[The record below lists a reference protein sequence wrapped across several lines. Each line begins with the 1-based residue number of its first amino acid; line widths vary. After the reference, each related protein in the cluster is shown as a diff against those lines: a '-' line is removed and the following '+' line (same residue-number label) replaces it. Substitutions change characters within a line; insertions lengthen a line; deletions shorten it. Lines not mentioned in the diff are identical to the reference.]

1 MMIGGGHPR
10 ARLTRHP
17 PQVKRFMHSWE
28 PSGGLGGDKSK
39 GTAAAGGK
47 RTAMASAAAASSADA
62 RSSALQ
68 ARPAIAHLRALPVCA
83 AQSTSS
89 AAPRLLARG
98 VPPQIGANGWAA
110 NGRRGRGVRGQ
121 ARVWPCYVR
130 GPKVEPFRSY
140 FQECFELDSAI
151 VRFAQTG
158 EGATA
163 RLYSSSSVECVP
175 RVSRGISLP
184 FALGSSWGR
193 RGWEGGGGIA
203 YMVCTGNVGTCD
215 ALQRPHGR
223 RRLNLGSTKTFS
235 LRP

>member
-1 MMIGGGHPR
+1 MIGGGHPR

-98 VPPQIGANGWAA
+98 VPPQIGANGRAA

-163 RLYSSSSVECVP
+163 RLIALALRATSVP
-175 RVSRGISLP
+175 WHK
-184 FALGSSWGR
+184 FALRLGQQLGAPGVGR
-193 RGWEGGGGIA
+193 GRGYSLHGVYWQCGHLRCATAPPRAPAAEFGINQ
-203 YMVCTGNVGTCD
+203 NVFIT
-215 ALQRPHGR
+215 
-223 RRLNLGSTKTFS
+223 S
-235 LRP
+235 LMQD

>member
-98 VPPQIGANGWAA
+98 VPPQIGANGRAA

-140 FQECFELDSAI
+140 FKNVLSWILQSYVLPK
-151 VRFAQTG
+151 QG
-158 EGATA
+158 
-163 RLYSSSSVECVP
+163 
-175 RVSRGISLP
+175 RGRQ
-184 FALGSSWGR
+184 LGS
-193 RGWEGGGGIA
+193 IA
-203 YMVCTGNVGTCD
+203 L
-215 ALQRPHGR
+215 ALSSACHECPVA
-223 RRLNLGSTKTFS
+223 
-235 LRP
+235 